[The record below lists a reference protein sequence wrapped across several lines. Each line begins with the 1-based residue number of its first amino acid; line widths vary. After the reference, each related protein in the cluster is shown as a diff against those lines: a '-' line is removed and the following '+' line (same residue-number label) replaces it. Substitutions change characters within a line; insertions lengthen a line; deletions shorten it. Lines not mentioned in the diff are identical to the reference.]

1 MEEARLYTIWEND
14 LDCYYLG
21 WEQWES
27 SLFFIINIVRLKA
40 QLLSLIC
47 VTAHFIR
54 KMCKENSY
62 SVTVAA
68 FYFLK

>member
-40 QLLSLIC
+40 QLLSLTC
-47 VTAHFIR
+47 VTALI
-54 KMCKENSY
+54 Y
-62 SVTVAA
+62 
-68 FYFLK
+68 